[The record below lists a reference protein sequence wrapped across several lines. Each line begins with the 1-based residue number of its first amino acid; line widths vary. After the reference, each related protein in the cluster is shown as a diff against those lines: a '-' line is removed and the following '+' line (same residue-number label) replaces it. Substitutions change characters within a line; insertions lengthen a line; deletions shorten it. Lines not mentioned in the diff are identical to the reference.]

1 MWEVMFSVPQTLE
14 NVLKELFIQLQDW
27 ENRLFYTYMEDTCVL
42 RLAVS
47 YQKKPRC
54 PCLRCP

>member
-1 MWEVMFSVPQTLE
+1 MFSVPQTLE
-14 NVLKELFIQLQDW
+14 NILKELLIQLQDR

-47 YQKKPRC
+47 YQKKPWC

>member
-14 NVLKELFIQLQDW
+14 NVLKELLIQLQDR

-42 RLAVS
+42 CLALS
-47 YQKKPRC
+47 YQK
-54 PCLRCP
+54 